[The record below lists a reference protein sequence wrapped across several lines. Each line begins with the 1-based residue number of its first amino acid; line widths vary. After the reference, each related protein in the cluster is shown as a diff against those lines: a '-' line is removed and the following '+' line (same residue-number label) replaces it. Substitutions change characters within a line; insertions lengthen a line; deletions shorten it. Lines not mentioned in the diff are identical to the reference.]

1 MHRHTLN
8 SKDFVAVRALPR
20 IPGHGA
26 HRNFMLRPPSR
37 STNRITVTFMVR
49 FHNVFCR
56 CPWDIRLSRPS
67 TLCLRIADIVHTLAF
82 PGRANSKTRVSAFAI
97 YCKACGLSIK
107 LRKVSC
113 QQLISTRSPGL
124 RARLSMVVWCSKSFG
139 ATHCQLLTA
148 GIVR

>member
-20 IPGHGA
+20 IPGHGV

-37 STNRITVTFMVR
+37 STNRITVTFMVT

-67 TLCLRIADIVHTLAF
+67 TFCLHIADIVHTLAF
-82 PGRANSKTRVSAFAI
+82 PAANP
-97 YCKACGLSIK
+97 KAVARLEGETQHGGMVFQSLRHYTNTGLRLAWST
-107 LRKVSC
+107 
-113 QQLISTRSPGL
+113 ISTKL
-124 RARLSMVVWCSKSFG
+124 Q
-139 ATHCQLLTA
+139 CQHLIPSSICNHLTLH
-148 GIVR
+148 